1 MISSLEIDDQFSV
14 GGLLDRQVGGLLTF
28 ENAARRARRL
38 GRADPNPKSSL
49 LAYIKGSKFG
59 RTRQI
64 IREAVELAVRAY
76 AWCFA
81 REGYK
86 VVLVGRSADKPEL
99 AVREIVDAGGEAQAV
114 IGDASVEAVTR
125 KIFPFGDVLECL
137 LA

>member
-1 MISSLEIDDQFSV
+1 MPGEGHDFVQAGPTSACEAITV
-14 GGLLDRQVGGLLTF
+14 V
-28 ENAARRARRL
+28 RRTRRL
-38 GRADPNPKSSL
+38 GRADPKPKSSL

-86 VVLVGRSADKPEL
+86 VVRAGRSADKPEL
-99 AVREIVDAGGEAQAV
+99 AVREIVDAGGEAPAV

-125 KIFPFGDVLECL
+125 KTFPFGSVLECL